1 MERRSPRIID
11 CPSGLLISPFV
22 SHLSGLNVC
31 VSGVSDV
38 WSGHQRAVL
47 KLKAVKLKS
56 GDFYVFLLFS
66 SLPPPLGPLTTAHA
80 ARLPS
85 VQKLPLWEQVTES
98 ACGGWRGFCDSL

>member
-66 SLPPPLGPLTTAHA
+66 SLPPPLGPLTTAHDSQA
-80 ARLPS
+80 AFCAEASTVGASHRIC
-85 VQKLPLWEQVTES
+85 LWGV
-98 ACGGWRGFCDSL
+98 AWVL

>member
-1 MERRSPRIID
+1 MERRIPHIID

-66 SLPPPLGPLTTAHA
+66 SPTSWSSDDSTCSQA
-80 ARLPS
+80 AFCAEASTVGASHRIC
-85 VQKLPLWEQVTES
+85 LWGV
-98 ACGGWRGFCDSL
+98 AWVL